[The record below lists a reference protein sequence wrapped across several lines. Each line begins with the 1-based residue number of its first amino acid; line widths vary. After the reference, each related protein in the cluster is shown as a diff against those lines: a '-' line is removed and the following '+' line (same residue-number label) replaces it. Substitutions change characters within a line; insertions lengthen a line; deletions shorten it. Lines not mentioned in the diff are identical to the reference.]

1 MNHTVVFQFVKHA
14 VDRGL
19 VDLIGQRVEQHPDR
33 EWVARLAKHTK
44 YLFEVFGFSHNSH
57 GSKLMQLGCN
67 KVLHP

>member
-19 VDLIGQRVEQHPDR
+19 VDLIGQCVEQHPGR

-44 YLFEVFGFSHNSH
+44 HLFEVFGFSDNAH

-67 KVLHP
+67 NVLHA